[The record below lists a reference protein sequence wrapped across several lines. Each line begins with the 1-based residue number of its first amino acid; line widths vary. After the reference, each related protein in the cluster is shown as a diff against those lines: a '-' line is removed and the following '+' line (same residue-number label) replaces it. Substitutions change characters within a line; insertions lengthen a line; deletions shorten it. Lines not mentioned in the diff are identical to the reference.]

1 MPIYVAD
8 FSYASLTVAETSNV
22 DFYQEISFFEIFSI
36 KLRFVAV
43 SGNARMIILEYSES
57 LTPL

>member
-8 FSYASLTVAETSNV
+8 FSYASLNVAETSNV

-43 SGNARMIILEYSES
+43 SGNARMIILEYLES
-57 LTPL
+57 LTSL

>member
-8 FSYASLTVAETSNV
+8 FSYASLNVAETGNV
-22 DFYQEISFFEIFSI
+22 DFNQKISIFWFFPI
-36 KLRFVAV
+36 KLRPVAV
-43 SGNARMIILEYSES
+43 SGNARMMILEYSES

>member
-8 FSYASLTVAETSNV
+8 FSYASLNVAETSNV
-22 DFYQEISFFEIFSI
+22 DFYQEISFFKFFSI

>member
-8 FSYASLTVAETSNV
+8 FSYASLNVAETSNV

-43 SGNARMIILEYSES
+43 SGNATMIILEYLETLTS
-57 LTPL
+57 L